1 MRRDCAV
8 HPASNPLVA
17 GSNPAGRA
25 PLTWVPI
32 YAGAMPEVVQSPE
45 ALFLLGELTAME
57 GRADPY
63 PRYARLREISPI
75 VRAQDGALAVT
86 GYADCARVVRDERFA
101 HMPPD
106 NLLAFVGFPDWRDHP
121 ALLHLF
127 TSMITLNPPDHTRLR
142 RLVGSAFTAR
152 RVQGLR
158 PAIEQMVDG
167 LLDQLSG
174 EVDFVDSFAFPLPV
188 NVIGELLG
196 VPVQDRGQF
205 QSLVGDWA
213 QVLEVISPEVVSRAD
228 PAAATIRDYL
238 AGLVEER
245 RRRPADDLISAL
257 VQAQAADDRLTDEEV
272 LSNAA
277 FLFAAGFETTTNLL
291 SNGLAA
297 LLAHPDQ
304 LKLLADRPEIA
315 GAAVEELLRFDS
327 PVQISSRVVTERVE
341 IAGITVEE
349 GERVLAYL
357 GAGNRDPERF
367 ADPDRLQLDRP
378 DNSPLSFGGGL
389 HYCLGAPLAR
399 LEAQIAL
406 PALVRRFPALAAA
419 GPGQRRNSLTLKGF
433 SSLPICTG

>member
-1 MRRDCAV
+1 MLRST
-8 HPASNPLVA
+8 PIS
-17 GSNPAGRA
+17 
-25 PLTWVPI
+25 I

-57 GRADPY
+57 GREDPY

-106 NLLAFVGFPDWRDHP
+106 NLLAFVGFPDWREHP

-142 RLVGSAFTAR
+142 RLVSSAFTAR

-158 PAIEQMVDG
+158 PVIEQLVDD

-188 NVIGELLG
+188 HVIGALLG
-196 VPVQDRGQF
+196 IPAQDRAQF
-205 QSLVGDWA
+205 QPLVSDWA

-304 LKLLADRPEIA
+304 LKLLADRPDIA

-341 IAGITVEE
+341 IAGIAVEE

-399 LEAQIAL
+399 MEAQIAL
-406 PALVRRFPALAAA
+406 PALVRRFPSLAAA

-433 SSLPICTG
+433 SSLPICTTG

>member
-1 MRRDCAV
+1 M
-8 HPASNPLVA
+8 
-17 GSNPAGRA
+17 
-25 PLTWVPI
+25 
-32 YAGAMPEVVQSPE
+32 
-45 ALFLLGELTAME
+45 
-57 GRADPY
+57 
-63 PRYARLREISPI
+63 
-75 VRAQDGALAVT
+75 T

-106 NLLAFVGFPDWRDHP
+106 NLLAFVGFPDWREHP

-174 EVDFVDSFAFPLPV
+174 EVDFVDAFAFPLPV

-196 VPVQDRGQF
+196 IPVQDRGQF
-205 QSLVGDWA
+205 QSLVSDWA

-327 PVQISSRVVTERVE
+327 PVQISSRVTTERVE
-341 IAGITVEE
+341 IAGIAVEK

-399 LEAQIAL
+399 MEAQIAL
-406 PALVRRFPALAAA
+406 PALVRRFPSLAAA

-433 SSLPICTG
+433 SSLPICTTG